1 MDGCFRE
8 NDSRWRG
15 CVRLTDLLIL
25 PVAALWQQKLR
36 TLLTTLGVVFGAF
49 VLAASLS
56 IGEGVQE
63 TIDRESHRNEISRMV
78 QVFPNWNHSR
88 YFITVGFAVNCLLN

>member
-1 MDGCFRE
+1 M
-8 NDSRWRG
+8 
-15 CVRLTDLLIL
+15 RLTDSLIL

-63 TIDRESHRNEISRMV
+63 TIDRESHRSEVSRRIE
-78 QVFPNWNHSR
+78 VFPKWKPRRYGSR
-88 YFITVGFAVNCLLN
+88 FR

>member
-1 MDGCFRE
+1 MATDGE
-8 NDSRWRG
+8 TDS
-15 CVRLTDLLIL
+15 VRLIDLLTL
-25 PVAALWQQKLR
+25 PVTALWQQKLR

-63 TIDRESHRNEISRMV
+63 TIDRESHRQDISRRV
-78 QVFPNWNHSR
+78 QVFPNWNPRQHEVRLPRSEGR
-88 YFITVGFAVNCLLN
+88 RQHDRRAA